1 MLNWGKT
8 KSVSGLLLNYWLK
21 EWISNI
27 SINIFFSQ
35 ENRLNYA
42 DVVFQ
47 PTSQNEVRIIGLE
60 DRTVYADVD
69 TYGAG
74 SLLPETRSE
83 TSSSED
89 DFVYVDG
96 IENFIEK
103 RETND

>member
-1 MLNWGKT
+1 M
-8 KSVSGLLLNYWLK
+8 
-21 EWISNI
+21 
-27 SINIFFSQ
+27 
-35 ENRLNYA
+35 
-42 DVVFQ
+42 VFQ
-47 PTSQNEVRIIGLE
+47 PTSQNEIRIIGFE

-69 TYGAG
+69 TRFAAA
-74 SLLPETRSE
+74 LPSETRSE

>member
-1 MLNWGKT
+1 MRENEKRNWFNIKLLSKRIFCKLN
-8 KSVSGLLLNYWLK
+8 L
-21 EWISNI
+21 
-27 SINIFFSQ
+27 FFSQ

-47 PTSQNEVRIIGLE
+47 PTSRNEVRIIGLE

-74 SLLPETRSE
+74 ALLPETRSE